1 MSLKIIPN
9 PNREEYDEI
18 TQAVKDNDYFC
29 PCLLQKDETTR
40 CMCKAFKE
48 QETEGF
54 CHCHRY
60 KKISVEDDDFD
71 CGNHAHS

>member
-29 PCLLQKDETTR
+29 PCLLYRNEDTK
-40 CMCKAFKE
+40 CMCKAFKDMDN
-48 QETEGF
+48 GVCICKLF
-54 CHCHRY
+54 I
-60 KKISVEDDDFD
+60 KKTT
-71 CGNHAHS
+71 